1 MERKKKQRQPTSSFT
16 TIKDEKEIL
25 KETVPALA
33 MPNTEN
39 FLIDELE
46 GLKAKWEMEHSAKNV
61 SNRKINDR

>member
-46 GLKAKWEMEHSAKNV
+46 GLKAKWEMEHSTKNV